1 MEILKS
7 PDELQKFLEL
17 ARGTIGFV
25 PTMGALH
32 EGHVSLF
39 RKAKK
44 DSDIC
49 IASIYVNPTQF
60 DDPQDLNRYPS
71 AAQNDQ
77 ELMRANG
84 VDSAF
89 FPTYDHL
96 YPDDYAYQVVEKV
109 DSKELCG
116 KTRQGH
122 FTGVLTVLMKL
133 FSMIR
138 PDKVFLGEKD
148 YQQLELVKGMVNSF
162 HMGIEI
168 VGCPTIR
175 ESDGLAMSSRNK
187 NLTPSQRREAP
198 KFFELLSKRGDDIE
212 ISDELARCGFG
223 VDYVISKKDR
233 RYGAVTLGSDGNKV
247 RLIDN
252 VVLR

>member
-96 YPDDYAYQVVEKV
+96 YQMTTHIK
-109 DSKELCG
+109 
-116 KTRQGH
+116 
-122 FTGVLTVLMKL
+122 
-133 FSMIR
+133 
-138 PDKVFLGEKD
+138 
-148 YQQLELVKGMVNSF
+148 
-162 HMGIEI
+162 
-168 VGCPTIR
+168 
-175 ESDGLAMSSRNK
+175 
-187 NLTPSQRREAP
+187 
-198 KFFELLSKRGDDIE
+198 
-212 ISDELARCGFG
+212 
-223 VDYVISKKDR
+223 
-233 RYGAVTLGSDGNKV
+233 
-247 RLIDN
+247 
-252 VVLR
+252 

>member
-7 PDELQKFLEL
+7 PDELRNFLEL

-71 AAQNDQ
+71 AIQNDQ

-89 FPTYDHL
+89 FPTYHQL
-96 YPDDYAYQVVEKV
+96 YPDDYTYQVAERIF
-109 DSKELCG
+109 SKELCG

-133 FSMIR
+133 FLMIR

-148 YQQLELVKGMVNSF
+148 YQQLELVKGMVNAF

-187 NLTPSQRREAP
+187 NLTPSQRQEAP
-198 KFFELLSKRGDDIE
+198 KFFELLSKRGDDSQ
-212 ISDELARCGFG
+212 ISEELVKCGFE
-223 VDYVISKKDR
+223 VDYVVSRKDR
-233 RYGAVTLGSDGNKV
+233 RYGAVTLGSNGNKV